1 MTGEVAVIDIVQL
14 VSQHYQSV
22 YRYAF
27 RLTGSATD
35 AEDLTQQVFLVA
47 QRKLGQ
53 LRNADHARAWLFA
66 ILRHALARAF
76 KRKQPVLAGNLE
88 INLDNIPAEPPE
100 ASEIDSRHL
109 QDVVASL
116 PEPYRLVVVMFYFEE
131 LSYKE
136 IAAQLELPIGT
147 VMSRLARGKSHL
159 RDKLFG
165 EKHESGQHHPHSNER
180 HPRRAER

>member
-14 VSQHYQSV
+14 VSQYHQSV

-47 QRKLGQ
+47 QRKIGQ
-53 LRNADHARAWLFA
+53 LRNADHACAWLFA
-66 ILRHALARAF
+66 ILRHALARSF

-88 INLDNIPAEPPE
+88 LNLDNIPEDPPE
-100 ASEIDSRHL
+100 ASEVDSRQL
-109 QDVVASL
+109 QEAISSL

-136 IAAQLELPIGT
+136 IAAKLELPMGT

-159 RDKLFG
+159 RDKLFS
-165 EKHESGQHHPHSNER
+165 EKHDGVQNRPHSGDRHPH
-180 HPRRAER
+180 RAER